1 MKDNQK
7 KIKYHQIKGKNKR
20 IQRQIQKSQQSQY
33 FQVEDNCLKNILY
46 SSSEPIP
53 RFNDYKLSRLQTIL
67 KNTQFQEKEV
77 IIYIQ
82 IQNKQFYGLKFLPA
96 LLIEEKQNYLLFSDQ
111 LDYQYDCLELE
122 NDQWASTS
130 ILKGFPQYIKIRI
143 QDYFPLK
150 IFFNVGAFKCNIYF
164 SFLTSQP
171 SERNHQ
177 KHVVLKQQKIIVIKK
192 PEEHKN
198 YLFFSLLSDYST
210 SIKLKAWFQTSQY
223 DRSYFLCYD
232 GKEQLRMRSG
242 YQNNNN
248 TDDESFNT
256 SKNNISSLNMQS
268 IGKSLIHESVPPIKL
283 FSDNRRINS
292 VKQRCE
298 QVSLKNK
305 ILLVQQKKLQLL
317 SQNVIS
323 RYQRMLVQSYKQ
335 LHQQRMMK
343 KYINQWIIALN
354 FIKYV
359 DILYAHFKI
368 NKILRC
374 MNNSP
379 KHYAQRWKQVNE
391 KNTSLNL
398 RVLMQTNL
406 TLSIFSKQLTE
417 KISRQI
423 SDLILITLND
433 TFFIKTQ
440 AQLQQSFINFYLK
453 VKLIQEFYFAQRNKF
468 YLQMEQMIQ
477 NIRQQSPQILI
488 SKQRMKRIMFLFYE
502 KLCAKHKDEYK
513 RFLELE
519 VPNVTLLTSVFAIF
533 SKPKLNIMKNQALLL
548 QIIEQTQ

>member
-1 MKDNQK
+1 MDSSFYQP
-7 KIKYHQIKGKNKR
+7 YQLKR
-20 IQRQIQKSQQSQY
+20 NSIR
-33 FQVEDNCLKNILY
+33 
-46 SSSEPIP
+46 
-53 RFNDYKLSRLQTIL
+53 
-67 KNTQFQEKEV
+67 
-77 IIYIQ
+77 
-82 IQNKQFYGLKFLPA
+82 
-96 LLIEEKQNYLLFSDQ
+96 NYLLFSDQ

-130 ILKGFPQYIKIRI
+130 IMKGFPQYIKIRI

-171 SERNHQ
+171 SQKNHQ
-177 KHVVLKQQKIIVIKK
+177 KHVVIKQQKIIVIKK

-232 GKEQLRMRSG
+232 GREQLRMRSG
-242 YQNNNN
+242 SQNNNN
-248 TDDESFNT
+248 TEDESFNT
-256 SKNNISSLNMQS
+256 NKNISFNMQS
-268 IGKSLIHESVPPIKL
+268 VGKSLINESVPPIRV

-292 VKQRCE
+292 VKQRCD

-305 ILLVQQKKLQLL
+305 ILLAQQKKLQLL
-317 SQNVIS
+317 SQNVIQK
-323 RYQRMLVQSYKQ
+323 YQRMLVQSYKQ
-335 LHQQRMMK
+335 LNQQRMMK
-343 KYINQWIIALN
+343 KYINQWIIVLN
-354 FIKYV
+354 FLKYI
-359 DILYAHFKI
+359 DTLYAHFKI

-379 KHYAQRWKQVNE
+379 KHYAQRWKYVHE
-391 KNTSLNL
+391 KTTSLNL
-398 RVLMQTNL
+398 RVLMQANL
-406 TLSIFSKQLTE
+406 TLSIFSNKLSD

-440 AQLQQSFINFYLK
+440 AQLQQSFMNFYLK
-453 VKLIQEFYFAQRNKF
+453 VRQIQQFYIAQRNKF

-477 NIRQQSPQILI
+477 NIRQRSPQILI
-488 SKQRMKRIMFLFYE
+488 SKQRMKRIIFLFYE
-502 KLCAKHKDEYK
+502 KLCAKHKVEYK

-519 VPNVTLLTSVFAIF
+519 VPNVIILTSVFVIF
-533 SKPKLNIMKNQALLL
+533 SKPKLNIMKNEALLL
-548 QIIEQTQ
+548 QIIQQTE